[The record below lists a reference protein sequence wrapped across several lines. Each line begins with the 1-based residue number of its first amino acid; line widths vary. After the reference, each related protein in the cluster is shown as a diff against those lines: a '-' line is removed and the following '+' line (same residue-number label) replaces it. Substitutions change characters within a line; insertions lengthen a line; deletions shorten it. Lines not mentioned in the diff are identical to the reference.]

1 MDKTDEQL
9 AEILKK
15 GLEAAEK
22 TGSFIIEQAPD
33 IIQQLILWKTV
44 QYSASV
50 VIGVFVLYML
60 WKKYSS
66 DKKKTDYYDSED
78 YFLENPFRVIIYA
91 VVAAIGIGLTSDVYN
106 LIQIIFA
113 PKIFLIEYAS
123 KLLN

>member
-15 GLEAAEK
+15 SLEAAEK

-50 VIGVFVLYML
+50 VIGVFLLYML

-78 YFLENPFRVIIYA
+78 YFLENPMRIIMYF
-91 VVAAIGIGLTSDVYN
+91 VLGAIGFSLITGAYS
-106 LIQIIFA
+106 LIQIVFA